1 MANTVETWQNF
12 FQSCD
17 IPANMGKKYANIFV
31 AQRMKPDMLKD
42 LAKKDCF
49 FALLRDLGIS
59 ALGDQLAIMRYVKL
73 YDGFDGT
80 PFEQD
85 LPNNANWVTEFLFY
99 INEGRYKSCVV
110 ALTPN
115 YLVTFRHGT
124 HMSYEKD
131 STVVRVISV
140 NSNAE
145 YDAKIV
151 HICEEEDYVIMKST
165 ENVVARECPL
175 QECVVMKR
183 FVVCGFGKGF
193 PKPTF
198 IHGTVYS
205 NHPCVY
211 QNNGKSFGPFVYG
224 TAKTSLGD
232 SGAACF
238 GTRGLVAINLGTT
251 KMPLTAHNEAISESA
266 IFSPNNYMVPAYRLF
281 EVLAKLEPKKSSK
294 RPQHYVIDMEGYG
307 ECGI

>member
-1 MANTVETWQNF
+1 
-12 FQSCD
+12 
-17 IPANMGKKYANIFV
+17 
-31 AQRMKPDMLKD
+31 
-42 LAKKDCF
+42 
-49 FALLRDLGIS
+49 
-59 ALGDQLAIMRYVKL
+59 
-73 YDGFDGT
+73 
-80 PFEQD
+80 
-85 LPNNANWVTEFLFY
+85 
-99 INEGRYKSCVV
+99 
-110 ALTPN
+110 
-115 YLVTFRHGT
+115 
-124 HMSYEKD
+124 MSYEKD

-232 SGAACF
+232 SGKISFCIYLNLQTIFRCRLLWNTWIGGYQF
-238 GTRGLVAINLGTT
+238 GYYKNAINN
-251 KMPLTAHNEAISESA
+251 A
-266 IFSPNNYMVPAYRLF
+266 
-281 EVLAKLEPKKSSK
+281 
-294 RPQHYVIDMEGYG
+294 Q
-307 ECGI
+307 